1 MEKKR
6 TGIFLWLAFSLCL
19 NVILVVLIVFFTLNP
34 SLKPI
39 SKELPE
45 QFKIVNEAWEIIS
58 SDYVD
63 SSEIDVIKVSQGAVR
78 GMIDGLGDRFS
89 AYDDPESYR
98 DELESFS
105 GKFEGIGAYVGLNKD
120 RAIVIMSPMDNSPAK
135 EAGLKPGDIII
146 KIDDEETAGM
156 SVNEAATRIKGPSGT
171 RVKLQIFRE
180 GIELPFDVELI
191 RREIKIQTVSYDVRN
206 NIGYIKLSTFV
217 ATSDDDIYAAINE
230 LSRKEVGAFILDLR
244 NNPGG
249 LLETA
254 VDIISQF
261 QRGGTAVE
269 LRDKDGKIQN
279 VPLRASRFATDLP
292 LVILVNG
299 GSASASEVVA
309 GALQDS
315 GRATLIGQET
325 FGKGSAQVLR
335 ILSDG
340 SAIRITNNRWLT
352 PEGRL
357 IDGVGLEPDVPSA
370 LEDEELI
377 KFAVDY
383 LRSILLP

>member
-6 TGIFLWLAFSLCL
+6 TGIFLWLAASLCL
-19 NVILVVLIVFFTLNP
+19 NVILVVLIVFFTLNT
-34 SLKPI
+34 SLKPV

-45 QFKIVNEAWEIIS
+45 QFKIVNEAWAIIN

-63 SSEIDVIKVSQGAVR
+63 SSEIDVTKISQGAVR

-98 DELESFS
+98 AELESFR

-146 KIDDEETAGM
+146 KIDDEETTGI

-180 GIELPFDVELI
+180 GVDLPFDVELI
-191 RREIKIQTVSYDVRN
+191 RREIKIQTVSYDVRD
-206 NIGYIKLSTFV
+206 NIGYIKLSTFI

-230 LSRKEVGAFILDLR
+230 LNQKGVEAFILDLQ

-269 LRDKDGKIQN
+269 LRDKDGKTQN
-279 VPLRASRFATDLP
+279 IPLRASRFATDLP
-292 LVILVNG
+292 LMILVNG

-352 PEGRL
+352 PDGRL
-357 IDGVGLEPDVPSA
+357 IDGVGLKPDVLSD
-370 LEDEELI
+370 LEDEEMI

-383 LRSILLP
+383 LKSSLLP

>member
-1 MEKKR
+1 MGKKR
-6 TGIFLWLAFSLCL
+6 TGIFLWLAASLCL
-19 NVILVVLIVFFTLNP
+19 NVILVVLIVFFTLNT
-34 SLKPI
+34 SLKPV

-45 QFKIVNEAWEIIS
+45 QFKIVNEAWAIIN

-63 SSEIDVIKVSQGAVR
+63 SSEIDVTKISQGAVR

-89 AYDDPESYR
+89 AYDDPESYQA
-98 DELESFS
+98 ELESFR

-146 KIDDEETAGM
+146 KIDDEETTGI

-180 GIELPFDVELI
+180 GVDLPFDVELI
-191 RREIKIQTVSYDVRN
+191 RREIKIQTVSYDVRD
-206 NIGYIKLSTFV
+206 NIGYIKLSTFI

-230 LSRKEVGAFILDLR
+230 LNQKGVEAFILDLQ

-269 LRDKDGKIQN
+269 LRDKDGKTQN
-279 VPLRASRFATDLP
+279 IPLRASRFATDLP
-292 LVILVNG
+292 LMILVNG

-352 PEGRL
+352 PDGRL
-357 IDGVGLEPDVPSA
+357 IDGVGLKPDVLSD

-383 LRSILLP
+383 LKSSLLP